1 MTNPIIPDV
10 ALVDNSEQRTPLVL
24 VLDTSGSMAGSPIAQ
39 LNHGLQL
46 LEQEL
51 KDDAI
56 AAKRVR
62 VLVIQFGGYDEASVV
77 ADWQDAMEFTAPTLE
92 ANGTTPAG
100 QAVDLALTCIED
112 EKQRFRQAGVAYTR
126 PWMFLMS
133 DGEPTDEWEGA
144 AERCRNAEA
153 ANKVAV
159 FPLAVGQGAVVD
171 TLAQFSNK
179 GMAAVKRLD
188 GLRFK
193 ELFLWLS
200 ASMKVVSQST
210 PGGTVQLPSTDTW
223 SQAPV

>member
-1 MTNPIIPDV
+1 MTTPIIPDV
-10 ALVDNSEQRTPLVL
+10 ALIDNSEQRTPLVL
-24 VLDTSGSMAGSPIAQ
+24 VLDGSGSMAGEPIAH
-39 LNHGLQL
+39 LNQGLQL

-51 KDDAI
+51 KGDAI

-62 VLVIQFGGYDEASVV
+62 VLIIRLGGYDEASVV
-77 ADWQDAMEFTAPTLE
+77 ADWHDAMDFSAPTLE

-100 QAVDLALTCIED
+100 QAVDLALASIED
-112 EKQRFRQAGVAYTR
+112 EKLRFKQAGVAYTR
-126 PWMFLMS
+126 PWLFLMS
-133 DGEPTDEWEGA
+133 DGAPTDEWEAA

-153 ANKVAV
+153 GNKVAV
-159 FPLAVGQGAVVD
+159 FPIAVGQGAAAE
-171 TLAQFSNK
+171 TLAQFSSK

-188 GLRFK
+188 GLHFK

-200 ASMKVVSQST
+200 ASMKVVSHST

>member
-1 MTNPIIPDV
+1 MTDPIIPDV

-24 VLDTSGSMAGSPIAQ
+24 VLDASGSMSGEPIAH
-39 LNHGLQL
+39 LNKGLQL

-51 KDDAI
+51 KGDAI

-62 VLVIQFGGYDEASVV
+62 VLVIRLGGYDEAAVV
-77 ADWQDAMEFTAPTLE
+77 ADWHDAMDFSAPALQ
-92 ANGTTPAG
+92 ASGTTPAG
-100 QAVDLALTCIED
+100 QAVDLALASIE
-112 EKQRFRQAGVAYTR
+112 EQKQRFKQAGVPYTR
-126 PWMFLMS
+126 PWLFLLS
-133 DGEPTDEWEGA
+133 DGAPTDQWEA
-144 AERCRNAEA
+144 AAARCRNAEA

-159 FPLAVGQGAVVD
+159 FPIAVGEGAAAE
-171 TLAQFSNK
+171 TLAQFTHK
-179 GMAAVKRLD
+179 GVGAVKRLD

-200 ASMKVVSQST
+200 ASMKVVSHST